1 MLLFLNMS
9 GGEIFMV
16 FLVVLLLFGPQSIP
30 TIAQTLGRAFR
41 QVKDAA
47 GEIQREIRDSAD
59 KNDTIRE
66 LQKEIESLKQMD
78 VTKDIGTTI
87 TQDFSQDLTKDI
99 SKEIDD
105 NPLK

>member
-1 MLLFLNMS
+1 
-9 GGEIFMV
+9 MV

-47 GEIQREIRDSAD
+47 GEIQREIRESAD

-78 VTKDIGTTI
+78 VTKDIGTAVS
-87 TQDFSQDLTKDI
+87 QDFPQEIAKDLTKDI
-99 SKEIDD
+99 SKELDD
-105 NPLK
+105 TELK